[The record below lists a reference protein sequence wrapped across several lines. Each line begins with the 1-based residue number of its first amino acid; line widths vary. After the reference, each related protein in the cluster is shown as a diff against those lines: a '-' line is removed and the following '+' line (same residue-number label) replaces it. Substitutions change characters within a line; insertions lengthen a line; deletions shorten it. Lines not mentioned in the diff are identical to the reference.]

1 MASPVAITPILSR
14 IFQWLATHWLAILKA
29 IAVAV
34 GVSIAGITIW
44 RYIEVTGRPEVQQVT
59 ASVVAITQAVVPLM
73 FNFMLM
79 HLMLTFVQMFREMVP
94 RREEVR

>member
-1 MASPVAITPILSR
+1 MESPASVAGILSK
-14 IFQWLATHWLAILKA
+14 IFQWLATHWLAILKVVA
-29 IAVAV
+29 IAV

-59 ASVVAITQAVVPLM
+59 ASVVALTQAMIPMMVTM
-73 FNFMLM
+73 MMM
-79 HLMLTFVQMFREMVP
+79 HLMMSFISMFREMIP